1 MDFLLDNPLAM
12 MDGPAFLVLYVS
24 VIVLSAVTLGVARV
38 NSDRSDQLSIPAI
51 PADPDPYEIAFLRGG
66 ANEVARAVIFSLIQK
81 GLVEIVSDAKTSR
94 LKAVPHG
101 TPSRELPVIE
111 QTALDWLGVSRE
123 AGEAFQKKHGLVDQV
138 EPFIYVYRDALEKK
152 QVLTSLE
159 SSRRLRKFG
168 IAAALFIVAIGGFK
182 FLASI
187 AYGNFNVA
195 FTIIAGF
202 IGVIAIGAVST
213 LPRMTKLG
221 KRYLER
227 LRLAFDDLKY
237 RSQTP
242 YIRTSETK
250 VLPQPTFAG
259 VDPLLLS
266 VGLFGPSILVGT
278 VFDDFNSAFQRS
290 QQQASSGGCGSGG
303 CGSSGCSSGSDGG
316 GSSCG
321 GGCGG
326 GGCGGG
332 CGG

>member
-1 MDFLLDNPLAM
+1 MDFLLDNPLAT

-24 VIVLSAVTLGVARV
+24 VIILSVVALGAARV

-51 PADPDPYEIAFLRGG
+51 PPDPDPYEIAFLRGG
-66 ANEVARAVIFSLIQK
+66 ANEVGRAVIFSLIQK
-81 GLVEIVSDAKTSR
+81 GQVEIVADAKTSR
-94 LKAVPHG
+94 LKAVPLG
-101 TPSRELPVIE
+101 DLSRGLPVIE

-123 AGEAFQKKHGLVDQV
+123 ASELFQKKHGLVDQI
-138 EPFIYVYRDALEKK
+138 EPFISVYRDALERK

-159 SSRRLRKFG
+159 SSRRFRKYG
-168 IAAALFIVAIGGFK
+168 MSAAAFVVAIGGYK

-221 KRYLER
+221 KKYLER

-237 RSQTP
+237 RSQAP
-242 YIRTSETK
+242 YIRSSETK
-250 VLPQPTFAG
+250 VLPQPSFAG

-278 VFDDFNSAFQRS
+278 VFDDYNSAFQRS
-290 QQQASSGGCGSGG
+290 QQHAGFSSGCGSGG
-303 CGSSGCSSGSDGG
+303 CGSGCSSGSDGG